1 MTPED
6 DYFLLRVKTVE
17 GVTVARVTVPELW
30 SDQQVGALTAELMH
44 LADDLGP
51 APKLVL
57 DFADVTGLGSRMIGQ
72 LAALH
77 KQVKAA
83 GGRLALCNVR
93 EEIAEV
99 IETCKLTT
107 LFGVCPDEAAAVAG
121 SARG

>member
-17 GVTVARVTVPELW
+17 GVTVARVTAPELW
-30 SDQQVGALTAELMH
+30 SDEQVGSLTAELTH

-57 DFADVTGLGSRMIGQ
+57 DFASVTGLGSRMIGQ
-72 LAALH
+72 LAALY

-93 EEIAEV
+93 PEIAEV

-107 LFGVCPDEAAAVAG
+107 LFHVCPDEAAAVAG
-121 SARG
+121 FAGG

>member
-6 DYFLLRVKTVE
+6 DFFLLGVKTVE
-17 GVTVARVTVPELW
+17 GVTVARVTIPELW

-57 DFADVTGLGSRMIGQ
+57 DFADVAGLGSRMIGQ

-93 EEIAEV
+93 PEIAEV
-99 IETCKLTT
+99 IETCKLTA
-107 LFGVCPDEAAAVAG
+107 LFGVHPDEAAAVAAIAG
-121 SARG
+121 G